1 MLAHPG
7 CLRGDSLVQHGVG
20 GPDLWQQL
28 PGDGVVETAAVGPRD
43 LEAMGSGEVQALN
56 VDPLDELLDRAAA
69 DDGRG
74 VPLAQLT
81 QQLAYALGQPRRSG
95 VGHLGRGQG

>member
-1 MLAHPG
+1 M
-7 CLRGDSLVQHGVG
+7 QHGVG
-20 GPDLWQQL
+20 GPDLRQQL
-28 PGDGVVETAAVGPRD
+28 AGDGVVETAAVGPRD

-95 VGHLGRGQG
+95 VGHLVWGQG